1 MREERNSEK
10 EGKTD
15 SSSGGRVTKARGKK
29 KMSPVFKN
37 AKLPDTLS
45 RVDRHGKCQAI

>member
-1 MREERNSEK
+1 MGEERNSEK

-29 KMSPVFKN
+29 KMSPVFK
-37 AKLPDTLS
+37 LPDTLS